1 MNKTRIV
8 KFMDRKVQ
16 FILFSFDGFESLTIG
31 VALAV
36 SVLGCLVLLKHE
48 VLVLC
53 EVHSELELLQLVCI
67 VRVRE

>member
-1 MNKTRIV
+1 MNKARIV
-8 KFMDRKVQ
+8 KFMNRKVQ
-16 FILFSFDGFESLTIG
+16 SMLFSFGGFKSLTIC
-31 VALAV
+31 VALAL